1 LNYTSWT
8 KRLVAVFLAMAV
20 PVVANG
26 IRVYVTIVTSHLTD
40 MRFGPGAEHVTFGKI
55 FFIAVMLG
63 MFWLGRRWHD
73 AAPAQPRWLTAGVA
87 RSRTPLK
94 VGRVTAPIAATV
106 ALALAPPYHAA
117 FASTLATRAA
127 ASADVLRLPP
137 AGRGWTGP
145 DSEVRSWRP
154 AYEPGLQ
161 EVHGRYADATRN
173 VDVYAAVYG
182 LGGSSGVEMVSY
194 GNVLYEGERESVPQ
208 VTPRRVELPD
218 GHSLDVR
225 EVRVPEG
232 EFTWLVWHWYLV
244 GDRPARN
251 DYAVKLLEAMAWLT
265 RGATLERV
273 ITLATPDDAG
283 AQLRMQA
290 FADAHGSCLL
300 AGLAGEACAP

>member
-1 LNYTSWT
+1 
-8 KRLVAVFLAMAV
+8 V

-26 IRVYVTIVTSHLTD
+26 IRVYVTILTAHLTD

-73 AAPAQPRWLTAGVA
+73 PDPVEPRWLGAGGDRPRA
-87 RSRTPLK
+87 PLR
-94 VGRVTAPIAATV
+94 VGRVAAPVAATV

-137 AGRGWTGP
+137 AGPDWTGP
-145 DSEVRSWRP
+145 DAEARSWRP

-173 VDVYAAVYG
+173 VDVYAAVYA

-194 GNVLYEGERESVPQ
+194 GNVLYEGERESVPR
-208 VTPRRVELPD
+208 VTRRRVYLP
-218 GHSLDVR
+218 GGPSLDVR
-225 EVRVPEG
+225 EVLVPEG

-244 GDRPARN
+244 GDRPVRN
-251 DYAVKLLEAMAWLT
+251 DYAVKALEAMAWLT

-273 ITLATPDDAG
+273 IMLATPNDAG
-283 AQLRMQA
+283 APSRMQA
-290 FADAHGSCLL
+290 FADAHATCLL
-300 AGLAGEACAP
+300 AGLAAETCAP